1 MAENFRQRT
10 WNLKLEML
18 KVPDDVDKTRERER
32 EKERGAPKSDAD

>member
-18 KVPDDVDKTRERER
+18 KVPDDVDKTRERE
-32 EKERGAPKSDAD
+32 KERGAPKSDAD